1 MKNRTGEKIKLAS
14 IDELLGV
21 VNEESAMEIEVD
33 KIKEFKDH
41 PFKVSDDE
49 KMKDLVESIKKTGI
63 ITPVLLR
70 EKSVDEYEMI
80 SGHRR
85 MHAAIKVGL
94 KTIPAIVREM
104 TDDEAII
111 AMVDANIQ
119 REELLPSEKAFAYK
133 MKYNAIK
140 RQGRRTDLASD
151 QKESKLKETTSDQKE
166 LKLKETTSDQKE
178 LKLKDITSDQNGFK
192 LTSEAIGEMEGISG
206 TQVKRYIRLT
216 ELIPELLE
224 MVDQRKMQFTV
235 AVEVSYLNN
244 EMQQWVYEYI
254 KENGFLKL
262 SQVTALRKRLETEKV
277 NHNYMIAIFQ
287 NVITGK
293 KSKRKLI
300 LQENKLMK
308 YFPVDYSE
316 KDVENVVISLLEEW
330 KDKNTEV

>member
-151 QKESKLKETTSDQKE
+151 QNG
-166 LKLKETTSDQKE
+166 LKLNNNNKCALDHIGPMISST
-178 LKLKDITSDQNGFK
+178 I
-192 LTSEAIGEMEGISG
+192 IGEMEGISG

>member
-70 EKSVDEYEMI
+70 EKAIDEYEMI

-111 AMVDANIQ
+111 SMVDANIQ

-151 QKESKLKETTSDQKE
+151 QNG
-166 LKLKETTSDQKE
+166 LKLNNNNKCALDHIGPMISST
-178 LKLKDITSDQNGFK
+178 I
-192 LTSEAIGEMEGISG
+192 IGEMEGISG

-244 EMQQWVYEYI
+244 EMQHWVYEYI

>member
-70 EKSVDEYEMI
+70 EKSIDEYEMI

-111 AMVDANIQ
+111 SMVDANIQ

-140 RQGRRTDLASD
+140 RQGRRTDLSSD

-166 LKLKETTSDQKE
+166 LKLE
-178 LKLKDITSDQNGFK
+178 DITSDQNGFK

-224 MVDQRKMQFTV
+224 MVDQRKIQFTV

-244 EMQQWVYEYI
+244 EMQHWVYEYI

-262 SQVTALRKRLETEKV
+262 SQVTALRKRLETEEV

-293 KSKRKLI
+293 TSKRKLI

-330 KDKNTEV
+330 KNKNTEV

>member
-1 MKNRTGEKIKLAS
+1 
-14 IDELLGV
+14 
-21 VNEESAMEIEVD
+21 
-33 KIKEFKDH
+33 
-41 PFKVSDDE
+41 
-49 KMKDLVESIKKTGI
+49 
-63 ITPVLLR
+63 
-70 EKSVDEYEMI
+70 
-80 SGHRR
+80 
-85 MHAAIKVGL
+85 
-94 KTIPAIVREM
+94 
-104 TDDEAII
+104 
-111 AMVDANIQ
+111 
-119 REELLPSEKAFAYK
+119 
-133 MKYNAIK
+133 
-140 RQGRRTDLASD
+140 
-151 QKESKLKETTSDQKE
+151 
-166 LKLKETTSDQKE
+166 
-178 LKLKDITSDQNGFK
+178 
-192 LTSEAIGEMEGISG
+192 MEGISG

-244 EMQQWVYEYI
+244 EMQHWVYEYI

-262 SQVTALRKRLETEKV
+262 SQVTALRKRLETEEV